1 MVALVIGKIPFTPQH
16 VNGACQNRLEMHT
29 AKVARHRA
37 DIRRLRIIEIRLLRP
52 RNTKFYHPQIIYF
65 EITCLFSL
73 IFNAYVA

>member
-37 DIRRLRIIEIRLLRP
+37 DIRRLRIIEISSSQ
-52 RNTKFYHPQIIYF
+52 TSKY
-65 EITCLFSL
+65 EILSSSNNLF
-73 IFNAYVA
+73 